1 MQTLDKTI
9 AGPSLNA
16 LAGASIGRVWVQL
29 DIGGDPHDYSMSGV
43 WKGEVD
49 GLTLTRSNVI
59 SVEPPEIHSR
69 VTWEISHPV
78 WSLVFTERR
87 QFAGRRF
94 ARSAPYQVA
103 LSGDLLEGAR
113 FLHIPRE
120 LFVHALRADGWSAA
134 NVTLE
139 QLRWLDVAPPELRD
153 LRFVM
158 QSL

>member
-1 MQTLDKTI
+1 MQTLDKRI

-16 LAGASIGRVWVQL
+16 LAAAAIGRVWVQL
-29 DIGGDPHDYSMSGV
+29 DVGADPHDYSMSGV
-43 WKGEVD
+43 WSGEVE

-69 VTWEISHPV
+69 VTWEIAHPA

-87 QFAGRRF
+87 QFAGGKF

-103 LSGDLLEGAR
+103 LNGDLLEGAR
-113 FLHIPRE
+113 FLRLPRE
-120 LFVHALRADGWSAA
+120 LFLHALRADGWSAA

-139 QLRWLDVAPPELRD
+139 QLRWLDVAPADLRD

>member
-1 MQTLDKTI
+1 
-9 AGPSLNA
+9 
-16 LAGASIGRVWVQL
+16 
-29 DIGGDPHDYSMSGV
+29 
-43 WKGEVD
+43 
-49 GLTLTRSNVI
+49 
-59 SVEPPEIHSR
+59 
-69 VTWEISHPV
+69 
-78 WSLVFTERR
+78 
-87 QFAGRRF
+87 
-94 ARSAPYQVA
+94 VA